1 MLDRYDIA
9 ILGGGP
15 GGYVSAIRAGKLG
28 AKVAVIE
35 SDLVGGTCLNRGCI
49 PTKVMVEAAHRYY
62 NATNSKE
69 YGVEI
74 ESAKFNYENMLKTR
88 DEIVTNLRNGIIHL
102 FNHYKIELINGY
114 GHLKSQDTIDVE
126 GFGEIKAENI
136 ILATG
141 SKPSSLPGLEID
153 GRFVLTSDDVLNLK
167 KPPKDIIIIGAGPIG
182 CEFAYIFA
190 CLGVRVHLIEVLD
203 RILPTNDK
211 RASRVLSSKLK
222 SIGVEIITNNTI
234 KLWSKKNG
242 GIEAIISDD
251 KIISS
256 DFIFLSVGRVP
267 NTDAFKDLND
277 IRLDE
282 KGYVITD
289 NKMHTGFGNIYAI
302 GDIVPTGMLAH
313 KASYEGVVAVENIM
327 GMPNKARYDTIP
339 KVVYTVPEVAQ
350 VGPTEEELERDGVE
364 YNVSIFHYRAL
375 GRALAVGD
383 RDGFAKVIADK
394 NGHLISGTIVGL
406 SAGEL
411 IGEVALGI
419 LSGISIDKMKNLVHN
434 HPSLSEATGEALW
447 GLSGRMIHSVQ

>member
-1 MLDRYDIA
+1 MLDIYDIA

-15 GGYVSAIRAGKLG
+15 GGYVSAIRAAKLG

-35 SDLVGGTCLNRGCI
+35 YNLVGGTCLNRGCI
-49 PTKVMVEAAHRYY
+49 PTKIMVEAAHRYY
-62 NATNSKE
+62 NTTHSQE

-74 ESAKFNYENMLKTR
+74 DGAKFNYENMLKTR
-88 DEIVTNLRNGIIHL
+88 DEIVKNLRDGIIHL
-102 FNHYKIELINGY
+102 FNHYKIDLINGY
-114 GHLKSQDTIDVE
+114 GRLKSEDTIDVDST
-126 GFGEIKAENI
+126 GEIKATNI

-153 GRFVLTSDDVLNLK
+153 GKFILTSDDVLNLK
-167 KPPKDIIIIGAGPIG
+167 KLPDSVIIVGAGPTG

-190 CLGVRVHLIEVLD
+190 CLGVKVYLIEVLD
-203 RILPTNDK
+203 RILPANDK
-211 RASRVLSSKLK
+211 RASRVLSGKLK
-222 SIGVEIITNNTI
+222 SIGVEIMVKNTI
-234 KLWSKKNG
+234 KSWNKKDNSV
-242 GIEAIISDD
+242 EAILSDN
-251 KIISS
+251 KKISS

-267 NTDAFKDLND
+267 DNNAFKD
-277 IRLDE
+277 IKGIKFDE

-289 NKMHTGFGNIYAI
+289 NRMHAGFGNIYAI

-313 KASYEGVVAVENIM
+313 KASYEGIVAVENIM
-327 GMPNKARYDTIP
+327 EIPNKARYDTIP
-339 KVVYTVPEVAQ
+339 KVVYTVPEIAQ
-350 VGPTEEELERDGVE
+350 VGPTDEELEKDGIE
-364 YNVSIFHYRAL
+364 FNISIFQYRAL

-406 SAGEL
+406 CAGEL

-419 LSGISIDKMKNLVHN
+419 LSGINIEEMKNLVHN